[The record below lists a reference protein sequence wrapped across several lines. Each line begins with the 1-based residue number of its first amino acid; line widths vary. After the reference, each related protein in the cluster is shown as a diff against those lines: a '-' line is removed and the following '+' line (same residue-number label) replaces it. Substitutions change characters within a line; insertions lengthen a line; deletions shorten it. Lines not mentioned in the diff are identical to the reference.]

1 MANDSSSAPIE
12 PAEASSSSASVTMD
26 AAQLKNLVAGTLDRQ
41 GVLSGIKA
49 QLRAGVFEALFQQA
63 HFRQGWS
70 SRPGICAAHADP
82 LEFLVAYG
90 LEHTVN
96 VLRAEASLR
105 LISMRHFGTVRPGL
119 VWNRKPHVVG
129 PPGGKTRA
137 IRAACPGFP
146 VLGSAVC
153 GRIVALVVAVVGVHH
168 AAAPLPPAT
177 TSVVDGIESDAAP
190 SSAPDAAEAAPA
202 AVFLPHARSRTRMPT
217 STPVMRPVTTSALDR
232 AGLSDPSIDLATR
245 SSIDDLSHRGAT
257 HRHDTVSEAS
267 EIEEAVQPATLTDEP
282 LEGADPASLTETA
295 DGHTAS
301 SRHSTADPFSN
312 HDNDPG
318 TGDLVDRDGEASA
331 AHSLALMSDDES
343 LLQEPPQQRSRQR
356 QPTAGAA
363 ASTLLARPISRS
375 ASGASAASSSNGV
388 SQVSTDWEDDMAGT
402 ESDARQQQGNAEALH
417 LALAPA
423 DPSGSTSYPRAEPA
437 ADAGPLPLLKGGI
450 LRQVRSEAE
459 LRERYA
465 YLEAVV

>member
-49 QLRAGVFEALFQQA
+49 SLKHFSSKLISARGGHLDQASALLTLIHSSGTENPTSLAHRAGRPALSA
-63 HFRQGWS
+63 LLAPASPS
-70 SRPGICAAHADP
+70 SAPPSAAASLP
-82 LEFLVAYG
+82 SSSLSLASTSAGG
-90 LEHTVN
+90 LSGSVSCG
-96 VLRAEASLR
+96 LLR
-105 LISMRHFGTVRPGL
+105 LIQ
-119 VWNRKPHVVG
+119 
-129 PPGGKTRA
+129 
-137 IRAACPGFP
+137 
-146 VLGSAVC
+146 
-153 GRIVALVVAVVGVHH
+153 H